1 MTTFV
6 ALYRGPT
13 VASAKLVAVT
23 ADPSLVADV
32 SARLLQQPAG
42 NPEDPVVDGLERARR
57 SALRLIHR
65 EASHGPGD

>member
-32 SARLLQQPAG
+32 SSRLLRQPADDA
-42 NPEDPVVDGLERARR
+42 EDPVVAGLERARR
-57 SALRLIHR
+57 SALRLIHK
-65 EASHGPGD
+65 EASRAPGD

>member
-32 SARLLQQPAG
+32 SSRLLQQPTG
-42 NPEDPVVDGLERARR
+42 DPEDPVVAGLERARR
-57 SALRLIHR
+57 SALRLIHK
-65 EASHGPGD
+65 EASRGSGE